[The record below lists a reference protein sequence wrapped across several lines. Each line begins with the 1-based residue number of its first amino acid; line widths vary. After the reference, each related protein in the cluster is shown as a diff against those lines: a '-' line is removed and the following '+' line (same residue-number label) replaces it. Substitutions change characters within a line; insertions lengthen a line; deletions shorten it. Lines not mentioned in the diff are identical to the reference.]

1 MSDRAILTYHSI
13 SEASSPL
20 AISSG
25 EFRRQIEALASS
37 NVRIVPL
44 AELLTSAAPAV
55 ALTFDDGYLDFYQRA
70 WPILRDRNLPATVFL
85 ITSALDGGSHDG
97 RPCMNWSNVGEIH
110 HEGITCGAHTATHPN
125 LAQMSQQRGE
135 QEILDSKSAIEDHL
149 GEPGEQFCYHTA
161 IQLAHC
167 VSSLAS
173 TSRLDARPNSII
185 CQAGPPASTSSD
197 WMPTICRV
205 DRLTAC
211 LLDRVALISEL
222 ADSFAAV
229 GNQSG
234 ARHS

>member
-44 AELLTSAAPAV
+44 AELLTSAKPAV

-149 GEPGEQFCYHTA
+149 GEPVEQFCYPYGDSTGPLRQFVGEHFEIGCATE
-161 IQLAHC
+161 LDYL
-167 VSSLAS
+167 SSRS
-173 TSRLDARPNSII
+173 TREHLERLDAYYLQGRP
-185 CQAGPPASTSSD
+185 
-197 WMPTICRV
+197 V
-205 DRLTAC
+205 DRL
-211 LLDRVALISEL
+211 
-222 ADSFAAV
+222 FAR
-229 GNQSG
+229 SSRSYIG
-234 ARHS
+234 ARRFLRRCRQSIRRSP